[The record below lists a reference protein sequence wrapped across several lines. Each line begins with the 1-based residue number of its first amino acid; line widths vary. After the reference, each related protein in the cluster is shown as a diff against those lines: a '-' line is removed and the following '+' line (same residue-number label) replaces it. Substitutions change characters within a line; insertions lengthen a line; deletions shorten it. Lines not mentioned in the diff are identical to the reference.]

1 MNEEIRILVGAR
13 LKEERERL
21 GLSQNALAEAA
32 GVSKRSVAAWEGG
45 ESTPGADDIAQL
57 MGHGVD
63 VLYVIA
69 GSKTPR
75 AADAL
80 SPEEA
85 ALVDNYKHSDEE
97 GRAAARRVLSSLAKS
112 CKAA

>member
-1 MNEEIRILVGAR
+1 MSEEIRILIGSR

-21 GLSQNALAEAA
+21 GLSQAALAEAA

-45 ESTPGADDIAQL
+45 ESMPGADDIAQL
-57 MGHGVD
+57 VAHGID
-63 VLYVIA
+63 ALYVIA
-69 GSKTPR
+69 GSKTPQ
-75 AADAL
+75 ASASL
-80 SPEEA
+80 SPEES